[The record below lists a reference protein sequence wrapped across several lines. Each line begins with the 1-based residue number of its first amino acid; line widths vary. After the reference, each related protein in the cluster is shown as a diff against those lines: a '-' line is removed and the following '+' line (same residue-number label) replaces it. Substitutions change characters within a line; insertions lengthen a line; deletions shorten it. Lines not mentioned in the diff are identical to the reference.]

1 MFSTLLTILLLLFF
15 LVREYLMY
23 KNLLPQKH
31 PVEYIILILCI
42 CLLGVSSEQFVYFQ
56 F

>member
-1 MFSTLLTILLLLFF
+1 MFSTLLTILLLLLF

-23 KNLLPQKH
+23 KNILQQKH